1 MYKKIASAENIANYN
16 WEDQE
21 KLVTFEMSLEE
32 ISKKQRERR
41 KFHPG
46 LEHIIIFPAEDAG
59 K

>member
-32 ISKKQRERR
+32 ISKK
-41 KFHPG
+41 
-46 LEHIIIFPAEDAG
+46 
-59 K
+59 